1 MEKGKA
7 LVIGI
12 AGGSASGKTTLC
24 NKLAEILEKESPKVF
39 HMDEYFKPEE
49 LRPRVRALTGDR
61 EYVDDNH
68 PDTMYL
74 QQLYEDI
81 IRERDCGKTR
91 IILVEGL
98 LTLYDDAICSLLY
111 LKLFVDCRADERIL
125 RRLKRNMQNG
135 LSREEITDVYLDTV
149 RYRHDQYV
157 EPSKWRADLIL
168 NGATPSRTAMDMIV
182 DYIRKYV

>member
-68 PDTMYL
+68 PDTMYHKRKRL
-74 QQLYEDI
+74 RQNKDHPGG
-81 IRERDCGKTR
+81 RP
-91 IILVEGL
+91 
-98 LTLYDDAICSLLY
+98 
-111 LKLFVDCRADERIL
+111 ADPL
-125 RRLKRNMQNG
+125 
-135 LSREEITDVYLDTV
+135 
-149 RYRHDQYV
+149 
-157 EPSKWRADLIL
+157 
-168 NGATPSRTAMDMIV
+168 
-182 DYIRKYV
+182 

>member
-98 LTLYDDAICSLLY
+98 LTLYDDAICSLFL
-111 LKLFVDCRADERIL
+111 
-125 RRLKRNMQNG
+125 
-135 LSREEITDVYLDTV
+135 
-149 RYRHDQYV
+149 
-157 EPSKWRADLIL
+157 
-168 NGATPSRTAMDMIV
+168 
-182 DYIRKYV
+182 

>member
-61 EYVDDNH
+61 EY
-68 PDTMYL
+68 
-74 QQLYEDI
+74 
-81 IRERDCGKTR
+81 ERLLGDRKSTR
-91 IILVEGL
+91 
-98 LTLYDDAICSLLY
+98 
-111 LKLFVDCRADERIL
+111 
-125 RRLKRNMQNG
+125 
-135 LSREEITDVYLDTV
+135 
-149 RYRHDQYV
+149 
-157 EPSKWRADLIL
+157 L
-168 NGATPSRTAMDMIV
+168 NSSHW
-182 DYIRKYV
+182 